1 MNYPVAILA
10 GGLGRRLRPSTDRIP
25 KVLTEIAGK
34 PFAVHQIELLRSHGF
49 RRLVFCVGHLGEM
62 VEERIGSG
70 EDYGIEIGYSY
81 DGPELLGT
89 GGALR
94 KALSELGEAF
104 FTIYGDSY
112 LPCDFA
118 RIEATFDSTKKPAL
132 MTILHNANRWDRSNV
147 FYKDGRIISYENRDP
162 DPDSQHIDYGVGVF
176 LARVIKGYPRNTSI
190 DLGKIYQDLIA
201 NDQLAAYEN
210 MDRFYEIGSSS
221 GLEETRQYLT
231 GRLAVS
237 E

>member
-1 MNYPVAILA
+1 M
-10 GGLGRRLRPSTDRIP
+10 
-25 KVLTEIAGK
+25 LTEIAGK
-34 PFAVHQIELLRSHGF
+34 PFAAHQIELLRSHGF
-49 RRLVFCVGHLGEM
+49 RRFVFCVGHLGEM

-70 EDYGIEIGYSY
+70 EDYGVEIGYSY

-118 RIEATFDSTKKPAL
+118 RIGAAFNSSKKPAL

-147 FYKDGRIISYENRDP
+147 FYKDGRIISYEKRDP

-176 LARVIKGYPRNTSI
+176 LARVFEAYPRNTSI
-190 DLGKIYQDLIA
+190 DLAKIYQDLIL
-201 NDQLAAYEN
+201 NDRLAAYEQ

-231 GRLAVS
+231 GRLALS